1 MLLARAAYTA
11 LAYALLPY
19 ARARL
24 AWRARSEPGYGEHV
38 AERFGRYDESESER
52 DVVWVHAVSVGET
65 RAAAPLVEA
74 LAKRYPGH
82 RILMTHMTPTG
93 RQTSETLFG
102 DRVLRA
108 YVPYDYPGA
117 VNRFLDHFRPSF
129 GVIME
134 TEIWPNLLHACA
146 ARGVPVYLVNA
157 RLSERS
163 YRAYRRVLPLVRDAI
178 GKLAGLAAQS
188 LPDARRFIALGMDR
202 LKVVVSGNLK
212 FDVTAPQEQIEL
224 GRRWRRDFR
233 RPAGARRGQHAR
245 RGGSPAPGC
254 VSAAGRRRARSSS
267 SSCRGI
273 RSASTKWRALIELRR
288 LRFVRRS
295 SGTAPSADTRVL
307 LGDSMGEMMAYY
319 ASSDV
324 AFIGGSLLPF
334 GGQNLIEACALGKPV
349 LIGPHTYN
357 FEEAA
362 AQAVEAG
369 AALRVETADEVM
381 RTAERLIERPETLR
395 ATAERAIA
403 FSSVHQGATARI
415 MAMIEP

>member
-1 MLLARAAYTA
+1 MPLARAAYTA

-24 AWRARSEPGYGEHV
+24 AWRARTERGYGEHV
-38 AERFGRYDESESER
+38 AERFGRYDVAGSEGE
-52 DVVWVHAVSVGET
+52 VVWVHAVSVGET

-74 LAKRYPGH
+74 LAKRYPRH

-93 RQTSETLFG
+93 RQTSEALFG

-108 YVPYDYPGA
+108 YLPYDYPGA
-117 VNRFLDHFRPSF
+117 VNRFLDHFRPAL

-146 ARGVPVYLVNA
+146 ARAVPVYLVNA
-157 RLSERS
+157 RLSESS

-178 GKLAGLAAQS
+178 GRLAGLAAQTV
-188 LPDARRFIALGMDR
+188 PDAQRFGALGMDPR
-202 LKVVVSGNLK
+202 KVVVTGNLK
-212 FDVTAPQEQIEL
+212 FDVTAAEELIEL
-224 GRRWRRDFR
+224 GRLWREAIGD
-233 RPAGARRGQHAR
+233 RPVLVA
-245 RGGSPAPGC
+245 
-254 VSAAGRRRARSSS
+254 
-267 SSCRGI
+267 
-273 RSASTKWRALIELRR
+273 ASTRDGEEALLLDAFLRLATTSLLLLLVPRHPQRFDEVARLIEQRG

-295 SGTAPSADTRVL
+295 SGTAPSSETRVL
-307 LGDSMGEMMAYY
+307 LGDSMGEMTAYY
-319 ASSDV
+319 AASDV

-369 AALRVETADEVM
+369 AALRVQTADDVM
-381 RTAERLIERPETLR
+381 GNAQRLIDEPRTLS
-395 ATAERAIA
+395 AAAQRAIA
-403 FSSVHQGATARI
+403 FSGLHQGATERI
-415 MAMIEP
+415 MAMIGP